1 MPRYVRV
8 ILISQPIDASRKSN
22 VLTIDVHQTEGW
34 KRALAFFRELRPLTD
49 ACSMPHLKEEPRG
62 MAMMNPRPRNFADR
76 PSLLLVDRDIA
87 SCKVLAGALATRG
100 FQVQFACSAEQA
112 ARLVNEDPPQH
123 AVIALDLPDYSGLKL
138 VSKLLA
144 FDPDTRIVVLTAYP
158 SIRTAVEA
166 IKLGAT
172 YYLAKPASPDEV
184 VAAFYR
190 DRGDE
195 SIAVRKKPMS
205 VRRAEWEY
213 ISSVMRDHDG
223 NISATAR
230 ALSMH
235 RRTLQRKLRKRP
247 PRD

>member
-1 MPRYVRV
+1 
-8 ILISQPIDASRKSN
+8 
-22 VLTIDVHQTEGW
+22 
-34 KRALAFFRELRPLTD
+34 
-49 ACSMPHLKEEPRG
+49 
-62 MAMMNPRPRNFADR
+62 MANPRPRNLADR
-76 PSLLLVDRDIA
+76 PSLLLVDDDVA
-87 SCKVLAGALATRG
+87 SCKALAGALATRG

-112 ARLVNEDPPQH
+112 SRLVNDDPPQH
-123 AVIALDLPDYSGLKL
+123 AVIAIDLPDYSELKL

-172 YYLAKPASPDEV
+172 YYMAKPASADEV
-184 VAAFYR
+184 FAALYR
-190 DRGDE
+190 DRGDD
-195 SIAVRKKPMS
+195 SIPLGTKPMS
-205 VRRAEWEY
+205 VRRVEWEY
-213 ISSVMRDHDG
+213 ISNVMRDHDG

-247 PRD
+247 ARD

>member
-1 MPRYVRV
+1 V
-8 ILISQPIDASRKSN
+8 
-22 VLTIDVHQTEGW
+22 
-34 KRALAFFRELRPLTD
+34 
-49 ACSMPHLKEEPRG
+49 
-62 MAMMNPRPRNFADR
+62 
-76 PSLLLVDRDIA
+76 LLVDGDNT
-87 SCKVLAGALATRG
+87 SCEALVEALAARG
-100 FQVQFACSAEQA
+100 FQVQLARTAEQA
-112 ARLVNEDPPQH
+112 SRLVNDDPPQC
-123 AVIALDLPDYSGLKL
+123 AVIAVDLPDDSGLKL

-144 FDPDTRIVVLTAYP
+144 LDPNMRIVVLTGYP
-158 SIRTAVEA
+158 SIRAAV
-166 IKLGAT
+166 
-172 YYLAKPASPDEV
+172 DV

-195 SIAVRKKPMS
+195 SIALSKKPMS

-213 ISSVMRDHDG
+213 ISSVMRNNNG